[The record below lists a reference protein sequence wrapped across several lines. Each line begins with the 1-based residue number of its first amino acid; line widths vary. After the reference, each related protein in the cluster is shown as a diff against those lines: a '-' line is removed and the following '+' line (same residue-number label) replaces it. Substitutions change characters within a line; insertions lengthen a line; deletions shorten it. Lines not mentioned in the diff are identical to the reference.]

1 MSFWKLCH
9 AADQAQR
16 RTPLPDLLP
25 HGWDKMSVGGLWDA
39 LNDPPRHATPASTI
53 EAIMY
58 CVRTRGVAAL
68 KEPANIERLA
78 RCDGP
83 AKAEINRRIAALEK
97 VPA

>member
-16 RTPLPDLLP
+16 RTPPPDLPD
-25 HGWDKMSVGGLWDA
+25 GWDRMSVGNLWDV
-39 LNDPPRHATPASTI
+39 LNDPARHATPASTI

-78 RCDGP
+78 RCDDP
-83 AKAEINRRIAALEK
+83 AKAEINRRIAALEQ